1 MQLTNNTKKRGR
13 RRNKRSIGFALKK
26 AKLSEDFQRKEQENL
41 SQLDKAP
48 IILPKFSFD
57 KAQVCS
63 SSEDKDCSQS
73 LESETSETEEKFNEN
88 MKMQDKLFDYYST
101 LKPSDLVQ
109 KIQND

>member
-73 LESETSETEEKFNEN
+73 LESETEEKFNEN
-88 MKMQDKLFDYYST
+88 IKMQDKLFDYYST